1 MHENLGRKARGGK
14 EKKTGKENA
23 GGQVDQSKREL
34 EETVP
39 SSYIC
44 VRLCI
49 FTDDTYLW
57 E

>member
-14 EKKTGKENA
+14 EKKTVKENA

-39 SSYIC
+39 SSYIR